1 MRQLRTLE
9 VHNFEKRLVTP
20 QWVAHCLQ
28 RRRVVEPSLSEHTVT
43 L

>member
-20 QWVAHCLQ
+20 QWVEFCVQVGHI
-28 RRRVVEPSLSEHTVT
+28 VEPTLPEHMVT